1 MPKIS
6 ALTSLAQADVV
17 TTTDVLPIVDATA
30 PATTKKVT
38 VQAMVNAG
46 LATLTTLPS
55 GIVNASLNSV
65 TPSGGTLSIHGSAIV
80 SNRLETQGFQGAFF
94 GNAGGVYTTWGTA
107 SPVGDIGTGN
117 VIIGG
122 GSASDFALNVRG
134 ANILHLCS
142 GDVSRVAVNASGA
155 AVTGIQTITANSSS
169 PALTVTQNGGGYALI
184 IPGAA
189 DQWYGL
195 VGDLDGKHFRFS
207 GTAGTG
213 YALFQTFETGIGA
226 TGSFVFQRDGG
237 RVLIGTGTDNG
248 VDKLQV
254 TGSISATGAGTFG
267 VATNPTGAV
276 LYARVASD
284 QNFEVIAPGLS
295 ATGSRIFSRNNA
307 GTLAPLELQ
316 ASIVKLCDA
325 SGNLVLSSTA
335 GGAAVTGS
343 ISATSLVDISAAGA
357 GRIKFPA
364 TQNASADANTLDDY
378 QEATYTG
385 TATGMTTSPTGTV
398 SYTLTGNEATLN
410 LPEITGTSNAT
421 TFTVTG
427 MPAEARP
434 ASRKTV
440 LGRAQDNGGAI
451 VPVRID
457 IETTGVLTIYAN
469 ADAGAFTAS
478 GSKTLAECS
487 VTYTRV

>member
-1 MPKIS
+1 MTNRFFAGQTNYIEEMN
-6 ALTSLAQADVV
+6 ALDGETGDHIA
-17 TTTDVLPIVDATA
+17 DATGA
-30 PATTKKVT
+30 HAATAISNTPAGNIAATT
-38 VQAMVNAG
+38 VQAAINELDTEKLSAS
-46 LATLTTLPS
+46 ATTLPS
-55 GIVNASLNSV
+55 SFVNASLNSI
-65 TPSGGTLSIHGSAIV
+65 TPT
-80 SNRLETQGFQGAFF
+80 
-94 GNAGGVYTTWGTA
+94 GGVLA
-107 SPVGDIGTGN
+107 VTGN
-117 VIIGG
+117 V
-122 GSASDFALNVRG
+122 S
-134 ANILHLCS
+134 
-142 GDVSRVAVNASGA
+142 
-155 AVTGIQTITANSSS
+155 
-169 PALTVTQNGGGYALI
+169 
-184 IPGAA
+184 
-189 DQWYGL
+189 
-195 VGDLDGKHFRFS
+195 
-207 GTAGTG
+207 
-213 YALFQTFETGIGA
+213 A
-226 TGSFVFQRDGG
+226 TGSLQAGAGGDGALSSVRSDNTSAIASG
-237 RVLIGTGTDNG
+237 VNLSRGNATGTNVNISTTGDGANG
-248 VDKLQV
+248 VAAALLRFDGTEVMRWQPGNVAV
-254 TGSISATGAGTFG
+254 TGSISATATAETFISTA
-267 VATNPTGAV
+267 ATTSPRSLHFANTGGDV
-276 LYARVASD
+276 YFGIEGSSSGG
-284 QNFEVIAPGLS
+284 FF
-295 ATGSRIFSRNNA
+295 TGSTAYATVVYSTQRVQTII
-307 GTLAPLELQ
+307 GG
-316 ASIVKLCDA
+316 VKRTEVDS
-325 SGNLVLSSTA
+325 SGIT
-335 GGAAVTGS
+335 VTGS

-357 GRIKFPA
+357 GQIKFPA

>member
-1 MPKIS
+1 MPTFF
-6 ALTSLAQADVV
+6 AGQ
-17 TTTDVLPIVDATA
+17 TDYIEKLNDVDAAAGAAQDDIDAHIADTTA
-30 PATTKKVT
+30 AHAASAISNTPAGNIAATT
-38 VQAMVNAG
+38 VQAAINELDTEKLSAS
-46 LATLTTLPS
+46 ATALPS
-55 GIVNASLNSV
+55 SFASASINSITPTGGLLAVTGSFSATGIAALRTINAISDYTALQMGTAATAYGQIGWGTGGEVVYNAAAGATRQHV
-65 TPSGGTLSIHGSAIV
+65 FQVSG
-80 SNRLETQGFQGAFF
+80 SNRL
-94 GNAGGVYTTWGTA
+94 V
-107 SPVGDIGTGN
+107 VD
-117 VIIGG
+117 
-122 GSASDFALNVRG
+122 
-134 ANILHLCS
+134 AN
-142 GDVSRVAVNASGA
+142 
-155 AVTGIQTITANSSS
+155 
-169 PALTVTQNGGGYALI
+169 
-184 IPGAA
+184 
-189 DQWYGL
+189 
-195 VGDLDGKHFRFS
+195 
-207 GTAGTG
+207 
-213 YALFQTFETGIGA
+213 
-226 TGSFVFQRDGG
+226 
-237 RVLIGTGTDNG
+237 
-248 VDKLQV
+248 
-254 TGSISATGAGTFG
+254 
-267 VATNPTGAV
+267 
-276 LYARVASD
+276 
-284 QNFEVIAPGLS
+284 
-295 ATGSRIFSRNNA
+295 
-307 GTLAPLELQ
+307 
-316 ASIVKLCDA
+316 
-325 SGNLVLSSTA
+325 
-335 GGAAVTGS
+335 GAAVTGS

-357 GRIKFPA
+357 GQIKFPA

>member
-1 MPKIS
+1 MRWQP
-6 ALTSLAQADVV
+6 
-17 TTTDVLPIVDATA
+17 
-30 PATTKKVT
+30 
-38 VQAMVNAG
+38 
-46 LATLTTLPS
+46 
-55 GIVNASLNSV
+55 
-65 TPSGGTLSIHGSAIV
+65 
-80 SNRLETQGFQGAFF
+80 
-94 GNAGGVYTTWGTA
+94 
-107 SPVGDIGTGN
+107 GN
-117 VIIGG
+117 V
-122 GSASDFALNVRG
+122 
-134 ANILHLCS
+134 
-142 GDVSRVAVNASGA
+142 
-155 AVTGIQTITANSSS
+155 
-169 PALTVTQNGGGYALI
+169 
-184 IPGAA
+184 
-189 DQWYGL
+189 
-195 VGDLDGKHFRFS
+195 
-207 GTAGTG
+207 
-213 YALFQTFETGIGA
+213 
-226 TGSFVFQRDGG
+226 
-237 RVLIGTGTDNG
+237 
-248 VDKLQV
+248 
-254 TGSISATGAGTFG
+254 
-267 VATNPTGAV
+267 
-276 LYARVASD
+276 
-284 QNFEVIAPGLS
+284 
-295 ATGSRIFSRNNA
+295 
-307 GTLAPLELQ
+307 
-316 ASIVKLCDA
+316 
-325 SGNLVLSSTA
+325 
-335 GGAAVTGS
+335 AVTGS

-357 GRIKFPA
+357 GQIKFPA

>member
-1 MPKIS
+1 MPTFF
-6 ALTSLAQADVV
+6 AGQ
-17 TTTDVLPIVDATA
+17 TDYIEKLNDVDAAAGAAQDDIDAHIADTTA
-30 PATTKKVT
+30 AHAASAISNTPAGNIAATS
-38 VQAMVNAG
+38 VQGAINELDSEKLSAS
-46 LATLTTLPS
+46 ATALPS
-55 GIVNASLNSV
+55 SFASASLNSV
-65 TPSGGTLSIHGSAIV
+65 TPSGGILSIDGSAIV
-80 SNRLETQGFQGAFF
+80 NNRLETQGFQGAFF

-142 GDVSRVAVNASGA
+142 GDVSRVAINAS
-155 AVTGIQTITANSSS
+155 
-169 PALTVTQNGGGYALI
+169 
-184 IPGAA
+184 
-189 DQWYGL
+189 
-195 VGDLDGKHFRFS
+195 
-207 GTAGTG
+207 
-213 YALFQTFETGIGA
+213 
-226 TGSFVFQRDGG
+226 
-237 RVLIGTGTDNG
+237 
-248 VDKLQV
+248 
-254 TGSISATGAGTFG
+254 
-267 VATNPTGAV
+267 
-276 LYARVASD
+276 
-284 QNFEVIAPGLS
+284 
-295 ATGSRIFSRNNA
+295 
-307 GTLAPLELQ
+307 
-316 ASIVKLCDA
+316 
-325 SGNLVLSSTA
+325 
-335 GGAAVTGS
+335 GAAVTGS

-357 GRIKFPA
+357 GQIKFPA

>member
-1 MPKIS
+1 M
-6 ALTSLAQADVV
+6 LAGR
-17 TTTDVLPIVDATA
+17 TGNTA
-30 PATTKKVT
+30 PSYSF
-38 VQAMVNAG
+38 G
-46 LATLTTLPS
+46 LIR
-55 GIVNASLNSV
+55 GVK
-65 TPSGGTLSIHGSAIV
+65 GSA
-80 SNRLETQGFQGAFF
+80 GADDYS
-94 GNAGGVYTTWGTA
+94 GQLDLLV
-107 SPVGDIGTGN
+107 TG
-117 VIIGG
+117 
-122 GSASDFALNVRG
+122 AAG
-134 ANILHLCS
+134 AN
-142 GDVSRVAVNASGA
+142 AVVQSW
-155 AVTGIQTITANSSS
+155 T
-169 PALTVTQNGGGYALI
+169 P
-184 IPGAA
+184 
-189 DQWYGL
+189 
-195 VGDLDGKHFRFS
+195 
-207 GTAGTG
+207 AGT
-213 YALFQTFETGIGA
+213 
-226 TGSFVFQRDGG
+226 S
-237 RVLIGTGTDNG
+237 
-248 VDKLQV
+248 
-254 TGSISATGAGTFG
+254 
-267 VATNPTGAV
+267 
-276 LYARVASD
+276 
-284 QNFEVIAPGLS
+284 
-295 ATGSRIFSRNNA
+295 
-307 GTLAPLELQ
+307 
-316 ASIVKLCDA
+316 
-325 SGNLVLSSTA
+325 
-335 GGAAVTGS
+335 VTGS

-357 GRIKFPA
+357 GQIKFPA

>member
-1 MPKIS
+1 MSGAIRGS
-6 ALTSLAQADVV
+6 AGTSLA
-17 TTTDVLPIVDATA
+17 
-30 PATTKKVT
+30 
-38 VQAMVNAG
+38 
-46 LATLTTLPS
+46 
-55 GIVNASLNSV
+55 
-65 TPSGGTLSIHGSAIV
+65 
-80 SNRLETQGFQGAFF
+80 
-94 GNAGGVYTTWGTA
+94 
-107 SPVGDIGTGN
+107 
-117 VIIGG
+117 
-122 GSASDFALNVRG
+122 
-134 ANILHLCS
+134 
-142 GDVSRVAVNASGA
+142 
-155 AVTGIQTITANSSS
+155 
-169 PALTVTQNGGGYALI
+169 
-184 IPGAA
+184 
-189 DQWYGL
+189 
-195 VGDLDGKHFRFS
+195 
-207 GTAGTG
+207 
-213 YALFQTFETGIGA
+213 TFDHST
-226 TGSFVFQRDGG
+226 
-237 RVLIGTGTDNG
+237 
-248 VDKLQV
+248 
-254 TGSISATGAGTFG
+254 
-267 VATNPTGAV
+267 
-276 LYARVASD
+276 
-284 QNFEVIAPGLS
+284 GLS
-295 ATGSRIFSRNNA
+295 SFNF
-307 GTLAPLELQ
+307 
-316 ASIVKLCDA
+316 
-325 SGNLVLSSTA
+325 
-335 GGAAVTGS
+335 GAAVTGS

-357 GRIKFPA
+357 GQIKFPA